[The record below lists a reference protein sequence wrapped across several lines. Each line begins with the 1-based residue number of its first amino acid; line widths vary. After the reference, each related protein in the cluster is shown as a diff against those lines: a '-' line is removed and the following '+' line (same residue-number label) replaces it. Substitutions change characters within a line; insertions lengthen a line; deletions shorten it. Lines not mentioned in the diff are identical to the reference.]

1 MSKILFNKKNFLK
14 ITTTNFIIV
23 LLLTLL
29 SGNIGDLPLHEAF
42 LMVRENYVVL
52 GGNEFHTSFF
62 LAVIIFLFIVPQILQ
77 MVLDDYEIAKAYIFV
92 RLKNIKKWYFLKLL
106 QVTGYS
112 LFFAFVYNTFVLLV
126 AICWGAK
133 LTNAF
138 LLFNYFT
145 AGIIT
150 SFFIC
155 FFFVIIGFTLSFR
168 LKAHYVGTVIVSV
181 LTIIITLTNFAN
193 HPILQF
199 KLFAIY
205 IVSFHIVNNPQKD
218 IYFFDTWVYFVIWG
232 VIASLITFA
241 GYRLLKKTD
250 SI

>member
-14 ITTTNFIIV
+14 ITTTSFIIV

-29 SGNIGDLPLHEAF
+29 AGDVYNLPLHEAF
-42 LMVRENYVVL
+42 LKVRENYVVL

-77 MVLDDYEIAKAYIFV
+77 MVLDDFDIAKVYIFV

-112 LFFAFVYNTFVLLV
+112 LLFAVVYNAFVLLV

-133 LTNAF
+133 LTNAI
-138 LLFNYFT
+138 LLSNYFI

-155 FFFVIIGFTLSFR
+155 FFFVIIGFVLSFR
-168 LKAHYVGTVIVSV
+168 LKAHYVGTVIVSF
-181 LTIIITLTNFAN
+181 LTIIITLTNFSN
-193 HPILQF
+193 HPVLQF
-199 KLFAIY
+199 KVFALY
-205 IVSFHIVNNPQKD
+205 IVSFHIVNNPQKE
-218 IYFFDTWVYFVIWG
+218 IYFFDTWVYFVVWG
-232 VIASLITFA
+232 LIASLITFL
-241 GYRLLKKTD
+241 GYKLLKKTD